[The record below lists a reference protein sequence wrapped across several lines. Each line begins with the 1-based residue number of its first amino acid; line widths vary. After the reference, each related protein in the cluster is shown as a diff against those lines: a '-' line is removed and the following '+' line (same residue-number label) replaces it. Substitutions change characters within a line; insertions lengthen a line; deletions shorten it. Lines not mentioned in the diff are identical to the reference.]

1 MFWFILF
8 LIIFFAAEFPIL
20 FVGALEVLY
29 WAIIFFGSGFVPII
43 IVLIILP
50 ELYKL
55 FFRWEKYYGNE
66 TYDRGGRNA
75 LRIVL
80 SLALMLGIALT
91 AVLWSKFPEMAEHLF

>member
-8 LIIFFAAEFPIL
+8 LVLCFIALFPGL
-20 FVGALEVLY
+20 FIGAMMVLY
-29 WAIIFFGSGFVPII
+29 GAVIILGSIAVPTAIALV
-43 IVLIILP
+43 ILP

-75 LRIVL
+75 LRVTLSLTLALGIVL
-80 SLALMLGIALT
+80 T
-91 AVLWSKFPEMAEHLF
+91 AILWSKFPEMAEHVF

>member
-8 LIIFFAAEFPIL
+8 LIIFFAAEFPML
-20 FVGALEVLY
+20 FVGSLVVLY
-29 WAIIFFGSGFVPII
+29 GAVIILGSIAVPTAIALV
-43 IVLIILP
+43 ILP

-75 LRIVL
+75 LRVTL
-80 SLALMLGIALT
+80 SLTLALGIILT
-91 AVLWSKFPEMAEHLF
+91 AILWSKFPEMAEYVF